1 MSETK
6 TEPGFIDFLSKH
18 VQFLRRL
25 EATLIESNKN
35 LEEAIKNMENK
46 RNFKKKVYIK
56 ILIIYF
62 MTKMAKK
69 TSKTDIQEVFSSIK
83 PGDYDLTND
92 DLVVIKE
99 RLSEL
104 DLEDMRCYPR
114 YDIATIVLEVEP
126 SGGPFTKIFKASFEI
141 EPSEQQFE

>member
-69 TSKTDIQEVFSSIK
+69 TS
-83 PGDYDLTND
+83 
-92 DLVVIKE
+92 
-99 RLSEL
+99 
-104 DLEDMRCYPR
+104 
-114 YDIATIVLEVEP
+114 
-126 SGGPFTKIFKASFEI
+126 
-141 EPSEQQFE
+141 